1 MRTLLALVGNDVM
14 GDDGVS
20 YHILRLVEDRLP
32 GHIRPVRLHGDVLR
46 LLHFYR
52 GEERIVFV
60 DATTAIPCGEVA
72 VLDFDETL
80 ALDAP
85 MLHAHM
91 LGLIDSLRLIE
102 KAEKSIASARKELF
116 LVGVPRVGVRPGRA
130 LSPCLEAALPTVSGR
145 LLDVL
150 CIR

>member
-20 YHILRLVEDRLP
+20 YHILRHVEDKLP
-32 GHIRPVRLHGDVLR
+32 GHIRSVKLHGDVLR

-72 VLDFDETL
+72 VLSFEE
-80 ALDAP
+80 AQKLDAP

-91 LGLIDSLRLIE
+91 LGLIDSVRLME
-102 KAEKSIASARKELF
+102 KTDVALASARKELF
-116 LVGVPRVGVRPGRA
+116 LVGVTPVGVRPGRG
-130 LSPCLEAALPTVSGR
+130 LSSCLEDSLPAVSER

-150 CIR
+150 GIR